1 MNHATPSYHLPMST
15 HYETLPPDS
24 PYREV
29 FGVAPP
35 PEGQVRHLWPRSS
48 GHFIRAVH
56 AAGAVPAPLP
66 SPDAAPALAPNATE
80 EAQAPAPTEALAD
93 ALAPP
98 PPDTDLPTR
107 ELEAAQWGLVPH
119 WVKSASDA
127 KLRAP
132 KLVNAKSETVSTTR
146 AFHDAWTK
154 GQRCIVPMAAFF
166 EDDGRDGK
174 ARPTRISRIDGQ
186 PMGVAGLWARWTGS
200 DGETILSY
208 TLLTMNANNHAL
220 LRRYQQPG
228 SEKRMPVV
236 LNEGAYG
243 AWLTVRMEKA
253 KEFMRQYPANWLAAN
268 PVENKAD
275 KVPKGLLD

>member
-1 MNHATPSYHLPMST
+1 M
-15 HYETLPPDS
+15 
-24 PYREV
+24 
-29 FGVAPP
+29 APP

-107 ELEAAQWGLVPH
+107 ELVSAQWGLVPH
-119 WVKSASDA
+119 WVKSAADGR
-127 KLRAP
+127 LRAS

-146 AFHDAWTK
+146 AFHEAWVK

-166 EDDGRDGK
+166 EDDLRSGK
-174 ARPTRISRIDGQ
+174 ALPTRISRIDGQ
-186 PMGVAGLWARWTGS
+186 PMGAAGLWACWTGP

-208 TLLTMNANNHAL
+208 TLLTI
-220 LRRYQQPG
+220 
-228 SEKRMPVV
+228 
-236 LNEGAYG
+236 
-243 AWLTVRMEKA
+243 
-253 KEFMRQYPANWLAAN
+253 
-268 PVENKAD
+268 
-275 KVPKGLLD
+275 

>member
-1 MNHATPSYHLPMST
+1 MST
-15 HYETLPPDS
+15 HYETVSPTS
-24 PYREV
+24 PYREL

-35 PEGQVRHLWPRSS
+35 EGTPERHMWPRKI
-48 GHFIRAVH
+48 GHFIRS
-56 AAGAVPAPLP
+56 VPATPEAAEAP
-66 SPDAAPALAPNATE
+66 AAPAEPGVA
-80 EAQAPAPTEALAD
+80 EALVAG
-93 ALAPP
+93 ATPP
-98 PPDTDLPTR
+98 AR
-107 ELEAAQWGLVPH
+107 ELVAAQWGLVPH

-132 KLVNAKSETVSTTR
+132 KLVNANSETVSTTR
-146 AFHDAWTK
+146 AFHDAWIK

-166 EDDGRDGK
+166 EDDYREGK

-186 PMGVAGLWARWTGS
+186 PMGAAGLWASWTGA
-200 DGETILSY
+200 DGETILSFA
-208 TLLTMNANNHAL
+208 LLTMNANNHPL

-228 SEKRMPVV
+228 SEKRMPVI

>member
-1 MNHATPSYHLPMST
+1 MST

-35 PEGQVRHLWPRSS
+35 EGTQARHLWPRSS
-48 GHFIRAVH
+48 GHFIRAVAV
-56 AAGAVPAPLP
+56 AAATAEPTAPTAPAEPGMTEETPAPV
-66 SPDAAPALAPNATE
+66 APAL
-80 EAQAPAPTEALAD
+80 PA
-93 ALAPP
+93 
-98 PPDTDLPTR
+98 R
-107 ELEAAQWGLVPH
+107 EVVAAQWGLVPH
-119 WVKSASDA
+119 WVKSAADGR
-127 KLRAP
+127 LRAS

-146 AFHDAWTK
+146 AFHDAWVK

-166 EDDGRDGK
+166 EDDYREGK

-186 PMGVAGLWARWTGS
+186 PMGAAGLWARWTGA
-200 DGETILSY
+200 DGEEIISF

-220 LRRYQQPG
+220 LHRYQQPG
-228 SEKRMPVV
+228 SEKRMPVI

-275 KVPKGLLD
+275 KVPKGLFD